1 MDSLADDISGLD
13 KIKDPVARL
22 NQILK
27 IWRDKLV
34 AFDGRNRQLYYRK
47 LKSGDVDFEDP
58 YLDLSALK
66 ILLSGKT
73 VKASTLYPE
82 IFAKIKN
89 KKDIDLSID
98 ENLEA
103 DSEDESKQEQK
114 AIDFSE
120 LWAKKLRKYESVY
133 RKAKENYD
141 EKNIETCFIA
151 EGFISWETAKAG
163 PTPNAPLILHP
174 IKIEPTARGNS
185 DFQLTKTGEAFSA
198 PARTLVKI
206 VAGIEPQ

>member
-1 MDSLADDISGLD
+1 MAGFEKDISGLE
-13 KIKDPVARL
+13 KINDPIARL

-47 LKSGDVDFEDP
+47 LKSGDIDFEDP
-58 YLDLSALK
+58 YLDLSALR

-98 ENLEA
+98 ENL
-103 DSEDESKQEQK
+103 
-114 AIDFSE
+114 
-120 LWAKKLRKYESVY
+120 
-133 RKAKENYD
+133 
-141 EKNIETCFIA
+141 
-151 EGFISWETAKAG
+151 
-163 PTPNAPLILHP
+163 
-174 IKIEPTARGNS
+174 
-185 DFQLTKTGEAFSA
+185 
-198 PARTLVKI
+198 
-206 VAGIEPQ
+206 